1 MGSSSVLV
9 RRLVTKPQHS
19 TIVTEHYIESLFY
32 PTTAT
37 RRPASHIGLKLL
49 RAMNN
54 ELVIDVKLSA
64 SGRKI
69 FTVPYF
75 NTVSATLILTAL
87 H

>member
-1 MGSSSVLV
+1 
-9 RRLVTKPQHS
+9 
-19 TIVTEHYIESLFY
+19 
-32 PTTAT
+32 
-37 RRPASHIGLKLL
+37 
-49 RAMNN
+49 MNN